1 MRYLVILTA
10 AALAVSAA
18 AAVPAFAQAAPQPSQ
33 KAAKTTPDP
42 NEVVCEKEHDSS
54 SRLIV
59 NKVCKTRAEWAEQRR
74 TNRMDLDRLQTQRAC
89 SAESGSC

>member
-1 MRYLVILTA
+1 MRHLVTLTA

-33 KAAKTTPDP
+33 KVEKKTPDP